1 MEEARVYADHPLF
14 CWNILN
20 KIVTYCISKTRNYYG
35 HHTDNNRKLN
45 GHQVKK
51 VTTRH
56 CTETVGINVCTRVKE
71 DAIIGHLN
79 PKTRVMKE
87 ARQDHINAGNCSPK
101 PKTSF
106 QI

>member
-1 MEEARVYADHPLF
+1 M
-14 CWNILN
+14 
-20 KIVTYCISKTRNYYG
+20 SKTRNYYG
-35 HHTDNNRKLN
+35 HHTDNNHKLN

-56 CTETVGINVCTRVKE
+56 CTETIGSNVGSNVCTRVKE

-87 ARQDHINAGNCSPK
+87 TRQDHMEIEKYVKYFNQRNCNSK
-101 PKTSF
+101 LHIEWLKF
-106 QI
+106 WC

>member
-1 MEEARVYADHPLF
+1 MLT
-14 CWNILN
+14 N
-20 KIVTYCISKTRNYYG
+20 KSNEQGIG
-35 HHTDNNRKLN
+35 H
-45 GHQVKK
+45 GPS
-51 VTTRH
+51 
-56 CTETVGINVCTRVKE
+56 VCTGVKE

-87 ARQDHINAGNCSPK
+87 ARQDHINAGTCSPK

>member
-1 MEEARVYADHPLF
+1 M
-14 CWNILN
+14 
-20 KIVTYCISKTRNYYG
+20 SKTHNYYG

-56 CTETVGINVCTRVKE
+56 CTENVGSNVCTRVKE

-87 ARQDHINAGNCSPK
+87 ARQDHINVGTCSPK